1 MSETLR
7 ELIALDR
14 DYFVP
19 AQVAE
24 VLGMDAQAIRIL
36 GRRSPER
43 LPFPVIVSG
52 SRVKIPKIPFLKY
65 MGVDVS
71 ALTSLSVPQNGEV
84 SQNENE
90 P

>member
-7 ELIALDR
+7 ELIALNR

-36 GRRSPER
+36 GRGSPER

-71 ALTSLSVPQNGEV
+71 ALTSLSVPQNGGV

-90 P
+90 S

>member
-7 ELIALDR
+7 ELIALNR

-43 LPFPVIVSG
+43 LPFPVIVAG
-52 SRVKIPKIPFLKY
+52 SRVKIPKIPFLRY

-71 ALTSLSVPQNGEV
+71 ALTSLSVSQNGEV
-84 SQNENE
+84 NQDETE

>member
-36 GRRSPER
+36 G
-43 LPFPVIVSG
+43 PVSYTHLFSSKRAIC
-52 SRVKIPKIPFLKY
+52 P
-65 MGVDVS
+65 
-71 ALTSLSVPQNGEV
+71 
-84 SQNENE
+84 
-90 P
+90 